1 MTLDRRNPHQPFDAS
16 LIAGF
21 LRGRGVRSVD
31 LLQAG
36 KINTNYKLVLTDGL
50 ACVLRLYSRSDAA
63 REVYVMGLV
72 RDFVPVPVELDRGDG
87 WSIFEFLEGELLEN
101 APQHSAAAG
110 EALARIASVAFESP
124 GMINADGSIS
134 SFDFGGRGFIHQ
146 QLENADVL
154 RWIGREAA
162 ESVLSILDRES
173 ERRSEIGVESRLVH
187 GDFNAT
193 NILIRGGAVSGI
205 LDWEFG
211 MSGTPYMDI
220 GNLLRNTP
228 PRCHDLVQKG
238 LRAGGMDL
246 PDDWKQRA
254 ELVDLGSHLEYL
266 TSTRSDEFK
275 RQCVARVRRF
285 ISMFGGS

>member
-1 MTLDRRNPHQPFDAS
+1 MTLDRRNPHQPFDRS

-36 KINTNYKLVLTDGL
+36 KINTNYKLALTDGL
-50 ACVLRLYSRSDAA
+50 ACVLRLYSRGDAA

-72 RDFVPVPVELDRGDG
+72 RDLVPVPVELDRGEG
-87 WSIFEFLEGELLEN
+87 WSIFEFLEGDLLEN
-101 APQHSAAAG
+101 APQHSDAAG
-110 EALARIASVAFESP
+110 EALARIASVEFEAP

-134 SFDFGGRGFIHQ
+134 GFDFGGKGFVHQ

-154 RWIGREAA
+154 RWIGRDAA
-162 ESVLSILDRES
+162 ESVLSILDRET
-173 ERRSEIGVESRLVH
+173 ERRSEIGAESRLVH

-193 NILIRGGAVSGI
+193 NILIRDGAVSGI

-228 PRCHDLVQKG
+228 PRYHDLVEKG
-238 LRAGGMDL
+238 LRSGAWTCRTTGKSA
-246 PDDWKQRA
+246 PHW
-254 ELVDLGSHLEYL
+254 L
-266 TSTRSDEFK
+266 TLAVTWS
-275 RQCVARVRRF
+275 
-285 ISMFGGS
+285 I